1 MKKEEVYKFLDEA
14 ADAVLSLANLSDKY
28 GITICNDRQYI
39 HIYEGIFDICEAA
52 GIKPKREWRNDY
64 EYDVEVYFEY
74 KGVRFM
80 SLYKSVVRD
89 VDINTVELELSED
102 EKVGVFKEMDKI
114 VKDFDEATNYT
125 HKDSGV
131 LGEV

>member
-14 ADAVLSLANLSDKY
+14 ADAALTIANLGDKY
-28 GITICNDRQYI
+28 DITICNDMPYI
-39 HIYEGIFDICEAA
+39 HIYDGIFDICEAA
-52 GIKPKREWRNDY
+52 GIKPKRRWRKDP
-64 EYDVEVYFEY
+64 EHDVEVYFEY
-74 KGVRFM
+74 KGVLFM

-114 VKDFDEATNYT
+114 VKDFDEATKYT
-125 HKDSGV
+125 HNNSGV